1 MFIKFNRIIAH
12 NFLSLG
18 HVEFSL
24 SDNGSVLVEGRNNN
38 VKDLASSNGSGKSSL
53 FNAIC
58 WCLTGETIQGVS
70 TNIANIYSDG
80 SCYVTLD
87 FNLNNDTFSVTRQKD
102 GNKNDLKVIKN
113 NKDVSGKGIREST
126 KVLENELGDL
136 TSDLIGSIIVLG
148 QGLPHKFSN
157 NTPAGRKELLEK
169 LSKSDFMIEDIKSRL
184 SSRKDDLSAEIRS
197 NQDSIL
203 SEKAKLDIYDGYIVD
218 SQTKLDELRDIKFDN
233 IMTMK
238 DLVEIKTEAKERL
251 EESIKEVDEKI
262 SRFTTS
268 LATLSI
274 NKDSAINKLNADL
287 ETAIAPITAEQKELD
302 VALSN
307 VKFKLDHADDD
318 ICPTCGQRLPD
329 KEHID
334 KQPLLDEQAEL
345 NEKWNCLEDKKS
357 ELKRK
362 YEEDKSA
369 ILNEFDATNITSIIS
384 SLNENKSELT
394 SKVQATA
401 SDISNLTNDITTL
414 RAEYEAYEK
423 NIEQLNQTIDLNV
436 ARKQQAEDK
445 IVYYNEE
452 VDELSQHLDVV
463 NQMLTIVKRDFRG
476 YLLTNVID
484 FINSKANDYSDI
496 VFGSRSIRFELDGN
510 NINIMYC
517 DKPYENLSGGEKQKL
532 DLIIQFAL
540 KDMLSSYLNVYCNIL
555 VLDEI
560 FDNLDT
566 VGCDRVLSLISNL
579 NDVSSVYIISH
590 HADELQIP
598 YDNKIVIEK
607 DSSGISS
614 LVNAV

>member
-1 MFIKFNRIIAH
+1 MFIKFNRITAH

-38 VKDLASSNGSGKSSL
+38 VKDSASSNGSGKSSL

-218 SQTKLDELRDIKFDN
+218 SQTKLDELKDIKFDN

-238 DLVEIKTEAKERL
+238 DLVEIKTEAKDRL

-274 NKDSAINKLNADL
+274 NKDLAINKLNADL
-287 ETAIAPITAEQKELD
+287 ETVIAPITAEQKELD

-318 ICPTCGQRLPD
+318 ICPTCGQRIPD

-345 NEKWNCLEDKKS
+345 NEKWNCLEDKKG

-362 YEEDKSA
+362 HEDDKSA
-369 ILNEFDATNITSIIS
+369 ILNEFDATNITSIIA
-384 SLNENKSELT
+384 SLNESKSELT

-401 SDISNLTNDITTL
+401 SDISNLTNDIATL

-423 NIEQLNQTIDLNV
+423 NIEQLKQTIDLNV

>member
-1 MFIKFNRIIAH
+1 MFIKFNKVVAH

-24 SDNGSVLVEGRNNN
+24 NDNGLVLVEGHNNN
-38 VKDLASSNGSGKSSL
+38 TSDLASSNGSGKSSL

-70 TNIANIYSDG
+70 NNIVNIYSDG
-80 SCYVTLD
+80 NCYVSLEFD
-87 FNLNNDTFSVTRQKD
+87 LGKDTFKVTRQKSA
-102 GNKNDLKVIKN
+102 NKNDLKVVKN
-113 NKDVSGKGIREST
+113 DQDISGKGIRESS
-126 KVLENELGDL
+126 KILENELGDL

-169 LSKSDFMIEDIKSRL
+169 LSKSDFMIEDIKNRL
-184 SSRKDDLSAEIRS
+184 SARRDALNEEIKGNKDIV
-197 NQDSIL
+197 I
-203 SEKAKLDIYDGYIVD
+203 SEKAKLGIYEGYIAD
-218 SQTKLDELRDIKFDN
+218 SQEKLNSLKDIDFSN
-233 IMTMK
+233 IETMK
-238 DLVEIKTEAKERL
+238 DLVEIKSEAKNNIENN
-251 EESIKEVDEKI
+251 IKEIDDNI
-262 SRFTTS
+262 SQHTTS

-274 NKDSAINKLNADL
+274 NKDTAINDL
-287 ETAIAPITAEQKELD
+287 TAKFNLAVEPITSEQKELD
-302 VALSN
+302 TALN
-307 VKFKLDHADDD
+307 NIQFKLDHADDD
-318 ICPTCGQRLPD
+318 ICPTCGQKIPD

-345 NEKWNCLEDKKS
+345 NEKWNCLEDRKS
-357 ELKRK
+357 ELKQK
-362 YEEDKSA
+362 FESDKKS
-369 ILNEFDATNITSIIS
+369 ILTEFDATNITSTI
-384 SLNENKSELT
+384 SELNNNKLDLT
-394 SKVQATA
+394 NKVRILTT
-401 SDISNLTNDITTL
+401 DISNLTNKIATI
-414 RAEYEAYEK
+414 RAESEAYQK
-423 NIEQLNQTIDLNV
+423 NMEQLQQTIDLNL

-445 IVYYNEE
+445 IVYYTEE
-452 VDELSQHLDVV
+452 AEELSQHLDVV

-484 FINSKANDYSDI
+484 FINSKANDYSNV
-496 VFGSRSIRFELDGN
+496 VFGTRSIRFELDGN
-510 NINIMYC
+510 NINILYC
-517 DKPYENLSGGEKQKL
+517 NKPYENLSGGEKQKV

-566 VGCDRVLSLISNL
+566 VGCERVFTLISDVS
-579 NDVSSVYIISH
+579 DVSSVYIISH

-598 YDNKIVIEK
+598 YDSKIIIEK

>member
-1 MFIKFNRIIAH
+1 MFIKFNKITAH

-38 VKDLASSNGSGKSSL
+38 VKDSASSNGSGKSSL

-87 FNLNNDTFSVTRQKD
+87 FNLNNNTFSVTRQKD
-102 GNKNDLKVIKN
+102 SNKNDLKVIKN
-113 NKDVSGKGIREST
+113 GKDVSGKGIREST

-169 LSKSDFMIEDIKSRL
+169 LSKSDFMIEDIKNRL
-184 SSRKDDLSAEIRS
+184 SSRRDELNNEIKS

-203 SEKAKLDIYDGYIVD
+203 SEKAKLDIYDGYITD
-218 SQTKLDELRDIKFDN
+218 SQTKLDELKDIKFDN

-238 DLVEIKTEAKERL
+238 DLVEIKTEAKARL
-251 EESIKEVDEKI
+251 EENIREIDEKI
-262 SRFTTS
+262 SSFTTS

-274 NKDSAINKLNADL
+274 HKDLAINKLNADL
-287 ETAIAPITAEQKELD
+287 ETSIAPITAEQKELD

-318 ICPTCGQRLPD
+318 ICPTCGQRIPD

-345 NEKWNCLEDKKS
+345 NEKWNCLEDNKG

-362 YEEDKSA
+362 YEEGKSA

-384 SLNENKSELT
+384 SLNENKSDLT
-394 SKVQATA
+394 SKMQITAT
-401 SDISNLTNDITTL
+401 DISNLTNDIATL

-423 NIEQLNQTIDLNV
+423 NIEQLKQTIELNV

-484 FINSKANDYSDI
+484 FINSKANDYSDV